1 MLLRLIR
8 STGWNYITIRYNPGE
23 LEHPLSYSL
32 SVKVFQKNG
41 KSKLVF
47 YKGYRTA
54 KLALPSDMEAALKE
68 KGLHCIMVDSNKK
81 R

>member
-1 MLLRLIR
+1 MVYKF
-8 STGWNYITIRYNPGE
+8 NQNFP
-23 LEHPLSYSL
+23 
-32 SVKVFQKNG
+32 VKCFNV
-41 KSKLVF
+41 LVF